1 MFYMIGMC
9 IVAILWCVM
18 ILLLAIFR
26 WDWLKRYPR
35 LYLDRWGRW
44 MDAEYNPNIRKK
56 TIIKFSAVLVLMCVL
71 MAIVIY
77 NYVGVL
83 KLEDYTEVNAGEAL
97 PLAGGELVFR
107 DWVVDDEIAIVRNS
121 AATGQYGNY
130 TVMAYAH
137 SSGEALVAFTGI
149 LTNTTGQT
157 LVISREDIKM
167 WGVPT
172 DPGHGYKFKGSWMA
186 DHKTDGEG
194 KVELAPGESAFLYFW
209 AVLNKDEKTFPYAY
223 VIQDGENYYRLNL
236 DSLRPAA
243 AGILTALNTYEALQ
257 ETLGSAEELAL
268 GDTCYGE
275 NLGYVT
281 LEDIQFKEGNG
292 LLQNRLKPFMELV
305 LDIES
310 AGRLSSAEALE
321 QWMTILVLA
330 DDGICWEDAG
340 FSIKEQKEP
349 AKEGDNYSAEV
360 HYEVAVP
367 ERVRSY
373 QIIIS
378 TGGNTYVVN
387 YEP

>member
-1 MFYMIGMC
+1 MIGTF

-44 MDAEYNPNIRKK
+44 MDAEHNPNIRKR
-56 TIIKFSAVLVLMCVL
+56 TIIKFSVFLALGSVL

-83 KLEDYTEVNAGEAL
+83 KLEDYTEVNAGEVL

-107 DWVVDDEIAIVRNS
+107 DRVADDEIVIVRND
-121 AATGQYGNY
+121 AASGQYGNY
-130 TVMAYAH
+130 IVRADTHDY
-137 SSGEALVAFTGI
+137 GEALVAFTGI
-149 LTNTTGQT
+149 FTNTSEQT
-157 LVISREDIKM
+157 LVLSNEDIQM
-167 WGVPT
+167 SGVPT
-172 DPGHGYKFKGSWMA
+172 DPGQGYKFKGSWMA

-194 KVELAPGESAFLYFW
+194 RVELAPGESAFLYFW
-209 AVLNKDEKTFPYAY
+209 ALLNKDKKTYPYAY

-236 DSLRPAA
+236 NSLRPAA
-243 AGILTALNTYEALQ
+243 AKALTALNTYEALQ
-257 ETLGSAEELAL
+257 GTLESAEELAP

-281 LEDIQFKEGNG
+281 LEDIRVPDGSDLFWSSGG
-292 LLQNRLKPFMELV
+292 PCLELV

-310 AGRLSSAEALE
+310 AGKLRQVATLE
-321 QWMTILVLA
+321 QWLTILVLA
-330 DDGICWEDAG
+330 DDSICWEDAE
-340 FSIKEQKEP
+340 FSIKEQKDP
-349 AKEGDNYSAEV
+349 ANEGENYSARV
-360 HYEVAVP
+360 HYEIPVP
-367 ERVRSY
+367 ERVRSF
-373 QIIIS
+373 QIIMS
-378 TGGNTYVVN
+378 MGGNTYVVN